1 MKKMKVAFE
10 IPGLIFVQDKLLK
23 KKKKSLFPNLLLP
36 FLKSGKING

>member
-10 IPGLIFVQDKLLK
+10 IPGFVFVQDKLL

>member
-10 IPGLIFVQDKLLK
+10 IPGLVFVQDKLLQ
-23 KKKKSLFPNLLLP
+23 KKSLFPNLLLP